1 MLLQAKLSE
10 TSLVKLQRKFPE
22 LFQDLCLYCD
32 VSVLLGKFQ
41 FRLSSRKFIQELFDE
56 VNLGQVRKIL
66 NVKLFIVL

>member
-22 LFQDLCLYCD
+22 LFQDLCLFSD

-56 VNLGQVRKIL
+56 VNLGQVKKIL